1 MKEINLFIT
10 GVGNVGSE
18 LLNQI
23 HTQKKFLKK
32 NFDLKI
38 KVIALSNTKKMLF
51 DLDGIC
57 LKKWKSKLS
66 QGLENN
72 RDKFVNKTINLW
84 LENSVF
90 IDNTASII
98 VSSEY
103 SSYLKKGIAVVTCNK
118 IACSD
123 KYKVYNNLKRISKKH
138 KTPFLYE
145 TNVGAGLPVINT
157 LKNLID
163 SGDKIHSIQAVL
175 SGSINYIF
183 NNFLEA
189 NSFHK
194 IVDKAKVL
202 GFTEPDPK
210 IDLSGIDVA
219 RKLLILSREIGYK
232 NELENIKIESFLPDK
247 CLVSNSY
254 KDLFSSLKKNKN
266 HFNKLLENAKR
277 NGKKLKHVGEFYN
290 GKGSVSLKEID
301 KNHEFYNLEEK
312 DNIILFYTE
321 RYGNQPLVIKGA
333 GAGSSVTASG
343 VFADIL
349 KL

>member
-23 HTQKKFLKK
+23 KTQEKFLKK
-32 NFDLKI
+32 NLNLNL

-51 DLDGIC
+51 DINGIKLDG
-57 LKKWKSKLS
+57 WKSKLCE
-66 QGLENN
+66 GLENK
-72 RDKFVNKTINLW
+72 RDEFKYKTIRLG
-84 LENSVF
+84 LQNSVF
-90 IDNTASII
+90 VDNTASKII
-98 VSSEY
+98 ASEY
-103 SSYLKKGIAVVTCNK
+103 SSYIKKSISIVTCNK

-123 KYKVYNNLKRISKKH
+123 KYKVYEKLKRISIKN

-163 SGDKIHSIQAVL
+163 SGDKINSVQAVL
-175 SGSINYIF
+175 SGSLNYIF
-183 NNFLEA
+183 NNFSKL
-189 NSFHK
+189 NTFHK
-194 IVDKAKVL
+194 IVEKAKNL

-210 IDLSGIDVA
+210 IDLSGTDVA

-232 NELENIKIESFLPDK
+232 NEIQDIKIKSFLPDE

-254 KDLFSSLKKNKN
+254 EELYSLLRKNKN
-266 HFNKLLENAKR
+266 YFNMLLENAKKSD
-277 NGKKLKHVGEFYN
+277 KKLKHVAEFQD
-290 GKGSVSLKEID
+290 GKGSVCLKEID
-301 KNHEFYNLEEK
+301 KNHEFYDLDEK

-321 RYGNQPLVIKGA
+321 RYGKQPLVIKGA

-343 VFADIL
+343 VFSDIL
-349 KL
+349 KI

>member
-1 MKEINLFIT
+1 MQEINLFIT

-23 HTQKKFLKK
+23 QSQKKFLKK
-32 NFDLKI
+32 KLNLKI
-38 KVIALSNTKKMLF
+38 KVIALSNTKNMLF
-51 DLDGIC
+51 DIDGIT

-66 QGLENN
+66 KGLEND
-72 RDKFVNKTINLW
+72 REKFVNKTISLGLN
-84 LENSVF
+84 NSVF
-90 IDNTASII
+90 VDNTASKII
-98 VSSEY
+98 SSEY
-103 SSYLKKGIAVVTCNK
+103 SSYLKNRIAVVTCNK
-118 IACSD
+118 LACSD
-123 KYKVYNNLKRISKKH
+123 KFKVYNKLKRISIKN

-163 SGDKIHSIQAVL
+163 SGDKIKSIQAVL
-175 SGSINYIF
+175 SGSLNYIF
-183 NNFLEA
+183 NNFLKT

-194 IVDKAKVL
+194 IVDKAKKL

-232 NELENIKIESFLPDK
+232 NEIENIKIESFLPNE
-247 CLVSNSY
+247 CLGLNSY
-254 KDLFSSLKKNKN
+254 KDLYSSLKKNKN
-266 HFNKLLENAKR
+266 HFNILLENAKKS
-277 NGKKLKHVGEFYN
+277 GKKLKHVAEFCN
-290 GKGSVSLKEID
+290 EKGSVTLKEID
-301 KNHEFYNLEEK
+301 KNHEFYDLDEK

-321 RYGNQPLVIKGA
+321 RYRNQPLVIKGA

-349 KL
+349 KI